1 MRALRNLCRMPARSA
16 VLAAVYFVLAAIMI
30 AMLIVHSIA
39 TSNIDAAIGPLESC
53 VKVSSAQGNLRL
65 SLRLVEDITD
75 NFGIV
80 NTYHAEAETIGTLV
94 GLKYFSPKQQDE
106 ESEPDKYDPFS
117 VIAVTSTDTLR
128 SFYADE
134 RVIVSGGGISRA
146 QTDNGTLAV
155 VVSQSL
161 ADLNGLKLGD
171 PLKLRINPQNFDAS
185 AECTV
190 YVSGIYEETM
200 EYESA
205 AAYSFQ
211 IPKNTIYIPLSVYKY
226 MMDSIEIDITPKTLY
241 FEMKD
246 ISPATVAAFEDRLHR
261 IGNSATFGLTLTPF
275 TPENEAAALSKL
287 TKALD
292 IAIGAVMVCFAVSL
306 FGVLL
311 WNFESR
317 TREIGIY
324 CALGVKRRKISAMLT
339 RETFVLFLGA
349 FISAVLL
356 LSALLLTFGE
366 EVYSFLSSGILETQ
380 YETSVDTYLH
390 NEALQSVTSEIFSD
404 SAGVLRAY
412 LLPTASA
419 ALLLCLGVIALIYI
433 VSRIIVSRLEIM
445 SVMGGR
451 AQ

>member
-1 MRALRNLCRMPARSA
+1 MKALRNLFRMPARSA

-30 AMLIVHSIA
+30 AMLVVHSIA
-39 TSNIDAAIGPLESC
+39 SSNIDAAIGPLGSC
-53 VKVSSAQGNLRL
+53 VKAVSSQGNLLL
-65 SLRLVEDITD
+65 SLDLTEKIADS
-75 NFGIV
+75 FGIV
-80 NTYHAEAETIGTLV
+80 TAYHAEAESIGTLV
-94 GLKYFSPKQQDE
+94 GLKYFSPMRDE
-106 ESEPDKYDPFS
+106 DDEPEKYDPFS
-117 VIAVTSTDTLR
+117 IIAVTSTDTVQD
-128 SFYADE
+128 FYADE
-134 RVIVSGGGISRA
+134 RIIVSGGGISRA
-146 QTDNGTLAV
+146 QNDNGTLAV

-161 ADLNGLKLGD
+161 AELNGLKLGD
-171 PLKLRINPQNFDAS
+171 PLKLRINPQNYS
-185 AECTV
+185 GVTECTV
-190 YVSGIYEETM
+190 YVSGFYEETM
-200 EYESA
+200 EYEST

-211 IPKNTIYIPLSVYKY
+211 IPKNTIYIPLSVYKH
-226 MMDSIEIDITPKTLY
+226 MMDSIDLDITPKTLY

-261 IGNSATFGLTLTPF
+261 IGYGATAGLTLMPF

-292 IAIGAVMVCFAVSL
+292 VAIGAVMVCFAVSL

-317 TREIGIY
+317 TKEIGIY

-339 RETFVLFLGA
+339 RETLVLFLAA
-349 FISAVLL
+349 FIVAVLL

-366 EVYSFLSSGILETQ
+366 EVYSFLSSGILATQ
-380 YETSVDTYLH
+380 YETSVDTYLYS
-390 NEALQSVTSEIFSD
+390 EALQTVTAEQFSD
-404 SAGVLRAY
+404 SVGILRTY

-419 ALLLCLGVIALIYI
+419 ALLLCLCVVALIHI
-433 VSRIIVSRLEIM
+433 VSRIIVSRLEVM